1 MAIVERTSTSWF
13 SRIGGALT
21 GALFGLALLIGAIV
35 TLFWNEGRSVA
46 TYQSLQEGL
55 AAVVSTNAA
64 KVDPA
69 LEGKLIHIQSKVMPN
84 ADVADPETGI
94 TGAAAIGL
102 VRHVEMYQWVE
113 TESTKTEKK
122 LGGSEE
128 EVKTYSYQK
137 EWSDVAVASSQFK
150 QPQEEVN
157 PEFWLPSSTTYVDAA
172 MLGAFNLPGEKL
184 AQVAALKAHPIS
196 ADEADAASEAL
207 GYPGEGRAVNGALYF
222 GENENAPEIG
232 DTKITFEEM
241 ILPEASVVGMQN
253 GTSISE
259 YTTKNQNS
267 LFLLD
272 AGLKPAKI
280 MFASGEADN
289 ATLTWVIRAGGI
301 VALFFGFLLIFKILS
316 VVGDVIPIV
325 GSIVG
330 FATGLVSFVL
340 ALVIGGI
347 VIAIGWFF
355 VRPLLSA
362 GLLIGAGAIVFAYFK
377 YGRKK
382 TDPLTI

>member
-1 MAIVERTSTSWF
+1 MAIIERTSTSWF

-35 TLFWNEGRSVA
+35 LLFWNEGRSVA

-55 AAVVSTNAA
+55 AAVVSTDAA
-64 KVDPA
+64 KVDSA
-69 LEGKLIHIQSKVMPN
+69 LEGKLIHIQSKVMTN
-84 ADVADPETGI
+84 ANVADPETGI
-94 TGAAAIGL
+94 TGASAIGL

-184 AQVAALKAHPIS
+184 AEVAALKAHPIS

-222 GENENAPEIG
+222 GENENAPEVG

-253 GTSISE
+253 GTSIAE

-272 AGLKPAKI
+272 AGLKPAKV
-280 MFASGEADN
+280 MFVSGEADN
-289 ATLTWVIRAGGI
+289 ATLTWVIRVGGI

-316 VVGDVIPIV
+316 VVGDVIPFV

-347 VIAIGWFF
+347 VIAVGWFL
-355 VRPLLSA
+355 VRPMLSA

-382 TDPLTI
+382 TDPLTV

>member
-1 MAIVERTSTSWF
+1 MAIVGRTSTSWF
-13 SRIGGALT
+13 SRIRGALT

-35 TLFWNEGRSVA
+35 ALFWNEGRSVA

-94 TGAAAIGL
+94 TGASAIGL

-157 PEFWLPSSTTYVDAA
+157 PEFWLPASTTYVDAA

-184 AQVAALKAHPIS
+184 AQVAALKTHPIS

-207 GYPGEGRAVNGALYF
+207 GYPGKGRAVNGALYF
-222 GENENAPEIG
+222 GENENAPQIG

-241 ILPEASVVGMQN
+241 VLPEASVVGMQN

-272 AGLKPAKI
+272 AGLKPAKM

-382 TDPLTI
+382 TNSLTI

>member
-35 TLFWNEGRSVA
+35 AMFWNEGRSVA

-94 TGAAAIGL
+94 TGASAIGL

-150 QPQEEVN
+150 QPQEEGN

-184 AQVAALKAHPIS
+184 APVAALKTHPIS

-222 GENENAPEIG
+222 GENENAPVIG

-241 ILPEASVVGMQN
+241 VLPEASVVGMQN

-267 LFLLD
+267 LFLLA
-272 AGLKPAKI
+272 AGLKSAKV
-280 MFASGEADN
+280 MFASGEDEN

-301 VALFFGFLLIFKILS
+301 VALFIGFILIFRILS
-316 VVGDVIPIV
+316 VLGDVIPFV
-325 GSIVG
+325 GSLVG

-340 ALVIGGI
+340 ALVVGGI

-355 VRPLLSA
+355 VRPMLSA
-362 GLLIGAGAIVFAYFK
+362 GLLIGAGFIVFAYFK
-377 YGRKK
+377 YGHKK

>member
-1 MAIVERTSTSWF
+1 
-13 SRIGGALT
+13 
-21 GALFGLALLIGAIV
+21 
-35 TLFWNEGRSVA
+35 
-46 TYQSLQEGL
+46 
-55 AAVVSTNAA
+55 
-64 KVDPA
+64 
-69 LEGKLIHIQSKVMPN
+69 MPN

-94 TGAAAIGL
+94 TGASAIGL

-184 AQVAALKAHPIS
+184 AQVAALRTHPIS

-272 AGLKPAKI
+272 AGLKPAKV

-325 GSIVG
+325 GSMVG

-340 ALVIGGI
+340 ALVIGGS

-382 TDPLTI
+382 TAPLTV

>member
-1 MAIVERTSTSWF
+1 MAIIERTSTSWF

-35 TLFWNEGRSVA
+35 LLFWNEGRSVA

-55 AAVVSTNAA
+55 AAVVSTDAA

-69 LEGKLIHIQSKVMPN
+69 LEGKLIHIQSRVIPN

-94 TGAAAIGL
+94 TGPGAVGM

-122 LGGSEE
+122 LGGGEE
-128 EVKTYSYQK
+128 EVKTYSYEK

-150 QPQEEVN
+150 QPQEEAN

-172 MLGAFNLPGEKL
+172 RLGAFNLSGQKL
-184 AQVAALKAHPIS
+184 AGVATSKPHPIS
-196 ADEADAASEAL
+196 ADEANAASESL

-222 GENENAPEIG
+222 GENESAPEIG

-272 AGLKPAKI
+272 AGLKSAKV
-280 MFASGEADN
+280 MFARGEDDN

-301 VALFFGFLLIFKILS
+301 VALFVGFILIFRILS
-316 VVGDVIPIV
+316 VLGDVIPFV
-325 GSIVG
+325 GSLVG

-340 ALVIGGI
+340 ALVVGGI

-382 TDPLTI
+382 TDPLTV

>member
-13 SRIGGALT
+13 SRIGGALI
-21 GALFGLALLIGAIV
+21 GALFGIALLIGAV
-35 TLFWNEGRSVA
+35 VALFWNEGRSVA

-55 AAVVSTNAA
+55 AAVVSTDAA
-64 KVDPA
+64 KIDPA
-69 LEGKLIHIQSKVMPN
+69 LEGKLIHIQSKVMPT
-84 ADVADPETGI
+84 ADAADPETGI
-94 TGAAAIGL
+94 TGPGAVGM

-122 LGGSEE
+122 LGGGQE
-128 EVKTYSYQK
+128 EVKTYSYEK
-137 EWSDVAVASSQFK
+137 KWSDVAVASSEFK
-150 QPQEEVN
+150 QPQAEPN
-157 PEFWLPSSTTYVDAA
+157 PEFWLPSSTTYVDGA
-172 MLGAFNLPGEKL
+172 MLGAFNLSGQRL
-184 AQVAALKAHPIS
+184 ASVASSKPHPIS
-196 ADEADAASEAL
+196 ADEANAASESL

-222 GENENAPEIG
+222 GENESAPVIG

-241 ILPEASVVGMQN
+241 VLPEASVVGMQN
-253 GTSISE
+253 GKSITE

-267 LFLLD
+267 LFLLA
-272 AGLKPAKI
+272 AGAQSAKQ
-280 MFASGEADN
+280 MFANGQSDN

-301 VALFFGFLLIFKILS
+301 AALFFGFLLIFNILS
-316 VVGDVIPIV
+316 VLGDVIPII
-325 GSIVG
+325 GSLIG

-340 ALVIGGI
+340 AIVVGGI

-362 GLLIGAGAIVFAYFK
+362 GLLVGAGAIVFAYFK

-382 TDPLTI
+382 TDPLIV